1 MCCLKYEQEVYE
13 EKLKRLPRPG
23 SIVKTPDG
31 EGTVE
36 NVETLKEIVK
46 VKLTD
51 GEDYFFKKYNAI
63 EIKIIKNNEKESID
77 IEEKNNLKELEEL
90 EKLEKL
96 ENNQD
101 DEI

>member
-1 MCCLKYEQEVYE
+1 
-13 EKLKRLPRPG
+13 
-23 SIVKTPDG
+23 
-31 EGTVE
+31 
-36 NVETLKEIVK
+36 VETLKEIVK

-51 GEDYFFKKYNAI
+51 GEDYFFKKYNAS

-101 DEI
+101 DDI